1 MMGGEAVPSS
11 VVKTWY
17 PFATSQP
24 LRQNWQMRGRSPQN
38 LSCEERRLGW
48 GGGYC
53 VLERRGEAG
62 GQCTFREHEVY
73 NNINNKCI

>member
-1 MMGGEAVPSS
+1 MPSS

-24 LRQNWQMRGRSPQN
+24 LRQKCRPPKN
-38 LSCEERRLGW
+38 LSCEERRLGR

-53 VLERRGEAG
+53 VPKRKGEAG
-62 GQCTFREHEVY
+62 GQCTSREHEVY
-73 NNINNKCI
+73 NNVNNKCI